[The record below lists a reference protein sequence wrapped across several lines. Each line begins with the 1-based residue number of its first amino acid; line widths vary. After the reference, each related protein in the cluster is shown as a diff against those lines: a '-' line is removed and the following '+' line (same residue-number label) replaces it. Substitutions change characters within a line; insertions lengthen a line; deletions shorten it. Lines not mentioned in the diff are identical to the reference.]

1 MERKLSH
8 PFEISPSRIYLIG
21 KCVLLLYLQVHTR
34 QWACDNQPFPKGGH
48 NGAGRISCN
57 CGAVLRDHNDVI
69 EFNCCNQL
77 MVRDR
82 RTPITVKI
90 RSKKCL
96 SPGISIKKV
105 IPGVNG
111 KYEVSIW
118 FLKVHYYRKKH
129 KHVLKEMLWKYLCHL
144 LPIITI
150 RKRKITELVD
160 SLCTSA
166 ENIMF
171 FQVWIINLRAK
182 CDLFKRW

>member
-34 QWACDNQPFPKGGH
+34 QWACDNQPFPIGGH

-69 EFNCCNQL
+69 EFSCCNQL
-77 MVRDR
+77 MVQDR

-105 IPGVNG
+105 IPGING

-118 FLKVHYYRKKH
+118 FLKVHYHRKKH
-129 KHVLKEMLWKYLCHL
+129 KHVLKEMFWKYLCFL
-144 LPIITI
+144 S
-150 RKRKITELVD
+150 
-160 SLCTSA
+160 SLY
-166 ENIMF
+166 E
-171 FQVWIINLRAK
+171 K
-182 CDLFKRW
+182 EK